1 MPFEARMESPHRRV
15 LLVACVLA
23 VGAAAFGVVSSE
35 KGGDRLLAAVGAA
48 VAIALFAVVW
58 TTRVGIGFDAVVDR
72 VGPRARSVQW
82 EDVEGFHVTRPG
94 GLWPGM
100 TVVAFM
106 KDQSEVPLLS
116 LTIDV
121 LPSSAATHARLRE
134 MCGELERIRV
144 LRPAPSAD

>member
-1 MPFEARMESPHRRV
+1 MESPHRRV
-15 LLVACVLA
+15 LLAACVLA
-23 VGAAAFGVVSSE
+23 LGAAAFGVVFSE
-35 KGGDRLLAAVGAA
+35 KAGDRVLAAVGAV
-48 VAIALFAVVW
+48 VAMALFTLVW

-82 EDVEGFHVTRPG
+82 ADVEGFHVTRPG

-106 KDQSEVPLLS
+106 KDRSEVPLLS
-116 LTIDV
+116 LTIDI

-134 MCGELERIRV
+134 MCAELERIRA
-144 LRPAPSAD
+144 LRPAPSVD